1 MRVHGKTNIHQ
12 IDCIKNP
19 CSLPTIL
26 QNNTLDNKLVKY
38 PRQGCI
44 NQGAR
49 VPHHQLFE
57 STKSHQKCCFCI
69 LNNVTVNTNLTSK
82 VLFVNSQTYLRMC
95 FDTS

>member
-38 PRQGCI
+38 PHQGCI
-44 NQGAR
+44 NQVGTGGTC
-49 VPHHQLFE
+49 PPPPTF
-57 STKSHQKCCFCI
+57 
-69 LNNVTVNTNLTSK
+69 
-82 VLFVNSQTYLRMC
+82 
-95 FDTS
+95 